1 MTITR
6 IARGPVS
13 ARAATRGRHAGQAG
27 RPVQASLSPGPAW
40 RRECARGVWMFAGG
54 DVIAVTLA
62 VVVAGAAA
70 AVAACYGLLALVAI
84 AGGGL
89 YRPRIGGRAG
99 DQAGRLAMAG
109 ALPALGLLLWAGE
122 DTAIRL
128 AATTACLLI
137 GMRMAVDTSQ
147 RSARRRGLLT
157 QQALIIGS
165 GEASRTIWRLLR
177 EHPELGHRP
186 CGPLP
191 DNLAGDARAVG
202 ELFVRFDVSQVL
214 MCAPA
219 ATGAEHAAVL
229 RACRDHGV
237 RVSMLPQLPELGLAV
252 PRACLD
258 EVWGI
263 PFVPLRP
270 GPRAPGRRIAGRLID
285 LSVGIVLLLA
295 TAPLTLAL
303 TLAVWL
309 DLRLPPLFQ
318 QVRVVGC
325 GRLAKI
331 AKLRTLR
338 PGGDP
343 DTTWAVT
350 PGQATRFGWLLR
362 GTHADELP
370 QLANVVR
377 GDMALVGPRPER
389 PHFARQLSG
398 SIAGYAE
405 RERVRGGLTGWAQVH
420 GLTGN
425 TSLEDR
431 TRFDNFYIEYW
442 SIWLDLL
449 ILARTGLGAV
459 SGALTAGGA
468 R

>member
-1 MTITR
+1 MTITH
-6 IARGPVS
+6 IARGTAS
-13 ARAATRGRHAGQAG
+13 ARTATRGQTGQAG
-27 RPVQASLSPGPAW
+27 RPAQASRHPGPGW
-40 RRECARGVWMFAGG
+40 RHAFARGVWMLAGG
-54 DVIAVTLA
+54 DVIALTLA
-62 VVVAGAAA
+62 VVVAGATPAI
-70 AVAACYGLLALVAI
+70 AACYGLLALCAI
-84 AGGGL
+84 ATAGL

-109 ALPALGLLLWAGE
+109 AFPALGLLPWAGE
-122 DTAIRL
+122 HLTVRL
-128 AATTACLLI
+128 AVIAAVLLI
-137 GMRMAVDTSQ
+137 VMRMGVDASQ
-147 RSARRRGLLT
+147 RSARGRGLLT
-157 QQALIIGS
+157 QQTLIIGT
-165 GEASRTIWRLLR
+165 GAASRTVWRLLR

-186 CGPLP
+186 FGPLP
-191 DNLAGDARAVG
+191 DDLAGDARAVG
-202 ELFVRFDVSQVL
+202 ELLVRFDVSQVL
-214 MCAPA
+214 MCVPVRAVA
-219 ATGAEHAAVL
+219 GHAAVL
-229 RACRDHGV
+229 RTCRDQGV
-237 RVSMLPQLPELGLAV
+237 RVSVLPQLPELGLAV

-270 GPRAPGRRIAGRLID
+270 GPQAPGRRAATRLID
-285 LSVGIVLLLA
+285 LTVGSVLLLA
-295 TAPLTLAL
+295 AAPLTLAL
-303 TLAVWL
+303 MLAVWL
-309 DLRLPPLFQ
+309 DLRLPPLFR

-350 PGQATRFGWLLR
+350 PGQATWFGRLLR

-370 QLANVVR
+370 QLASVVR

-398 SIAGYAE
+398 SIAGYAA

-420 GLTGN
+420 GLTGD

-431 TRFDNFYIEYW
+431 ARFDNFYIEYW
-442 SIWLDLL
+442 SVWLDLL
-449 ILARTGLGAV
+449 ILVRTGLGAL

>member
-1 MTITR
+1 M
-6 IARGPVS
+6 
-13 ARAATRGRHAGQAG
+13 
-27 RPVQASLSPGPAW
+27 L
-40 RRECARGVWMFAGG
+40 AGG
-54 DVIAVTLA
+54 DVIAVALA

-70 AVAACYGLLALVAI
+70 AVAVCYGLLAICAI
-84 AGGGL
+84 SAAGL

-99 DQAGRLAMAG
+99 DQTGRLAMAG
-109 ALPALGLLLWAGE
+109 GFPALGLLPWAGE
-122 DTAIRL
+122 YSAIRL
-128 AATTACLLI
+128 AATAAILLI
-137 GMRMAVDTSQ
+137 AARMAVDAGQ
-147 RSARRRGLLT
+147 RSARRHGLLT

-165 GEASRTIWRLLR
+165 GAASRTVWRLLR

-191 DNLAGDARAVG
+191 DDLAGDARAVG
-202 ELFVRFDVSQVL
+202 EVLVRFDVSQVL

-229 RACRDHGV
+229 RACRDRGA

-270 GPRAPGRRIAGRLID
+270 GPQAPGRRAARLID
-285 LSVGIVLLLA
+285 LSVGTALLLA

-303 TLAVWL
+303 MLAVWL

-325 GRLAKI
+325 GRVAKI

-338 PGGDP
+338 QGGDP

-420 GLTGN
+420 GLTGD

-431 TRFDNFYIEYW
+431 ARFDTFYIEYW
-442 SIWLDLL
+442 SVWLDLL
-449 ILARTGLGAV
+449 ILARTGLGAL

-468 R
+468 